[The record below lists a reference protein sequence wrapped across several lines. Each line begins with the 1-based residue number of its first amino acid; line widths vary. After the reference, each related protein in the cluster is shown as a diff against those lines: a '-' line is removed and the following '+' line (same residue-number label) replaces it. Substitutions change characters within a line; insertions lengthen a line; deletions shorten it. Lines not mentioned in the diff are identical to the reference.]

1 MFLGTKKMKDYKMK
15 LKSQK
20 AFTLLE
26 LMIVVAIVGILA
38 SVAIPSY
45 QESVR
50 KSRRSD
56 ATGALLVL
64 ANKMER
70 LFTVNNSYATA
81 TSVAGDNTDYYTL
94 SITKNATT
102 YTLAAAPTTGSAQ
115 VGDSCGTLTLTHT
128 GVKGQASGYTAA
140 DCW

>member
-1 MFLGTKKMKDYKMK
+1 MKQNIMN

-26 LMIVVAIVGILA
+26 LMVVVAIVGILA
-38 SVAIPSY
+38 SIAIPSY
-45 QESVR
+45 QESVK
-50 KSRRSD
+50 KSRRAD

-81 TSVAGDNTDYYTL
+81 TVVAGDHTDFYTL
-94 SITKNATT
+94 SIPVLTDTT
-102 YTLAAAPTTGSAQ
+102 YTLKAEPKAAQ
-115 VGDSCGTLTLTHT
+115 VGDSCGDLTLTHT
-128 GVKGQASGYTAA
+128 GVEGVTGSGYTAA

>member
-1 MFLGTKKMKDYKMK
+1 MEHNKMN

-38 SVAIPSY
+38 SIAIPSY

-50 KSRRSD
+50 KSRRAD
-56 ATGALLVL
+56 ATGALYVF
-64 ANKMER
+64 ANSMER
-70 LFTVNNSYATA
+70 FFTVNNKYDGAADEDDTDFYDLSKTA
-81 TSVAGDNTDYYTL
+81 
-94 SITKNATT
+94 NATT
-102 YTLAAAPTTGSAQ
+102 YTLSAAPISGSAQ
-115 VGDSCGTLTLTHT
+115 VNDSCGTLTLTHT
-128 GVKGQASGYTAA
+128 GIEGVTGQESGYTAA

>member
-1 MFLGTKKMKDYKMK
+1 MKSHNMN
-15 LKSQK
+15 LKSEK

-26 LMIVVAIVGILA
+26 LMIVVAIIGILA

-45 QESVR
+45 QESV
-50 KSRRSD
+50 KQSRRAD
-56 ATGALLVL
+56 VTGALFVL

-70 LFTVNNSYATA
+70 FFTVNNTYVGATV
-81 TSVAGDNTDYYTL
+81 VAGDNTDYYTL
-94 SITKNATT
+94 GFSTASTATT
-102 YTLAAAPTTGSAQ
+102 YSLSAAPTSGSAQ

-128 GVKGQASGYTAA
+128 GAKGVTGQDTGLTAA

>member
-1 MFLGTKKMKDYKMK
+1 MEHNKMN

-38 SVAIPSY
+38 SIAIPSY

-50 KSRRSD
+50 KSRRAD
-56 ATGALLVL
+56 AAGALYVF
-64 ANKMER
+64 ANSMER
-70 LFTVNNSYATA
+70 FFTVNNTYVDAP
-81 TSVAGDNTDYYTL
+81 DEDDTDYYEL
-94 SITKNATT
+94 SKTANATT
-102 YTLAAAPTTGSAQ
+102 YTLSAAPISGSAQ
-115 VGDSCGTLTLTHT
+115 VGDDCGTLTLTHT
-128 GVKGQASGYTAA
+128 SEEAVTGQSHGYTAG

>member
-1 MFLGTKKMKDYKMK
+1 MFLGTKKMKDDMK
-15 LKSQK
+15 NLKNQK

-38 SVAIPSY
+38 SIAIPSY

-50 KSRRSD
+50 KSRRAD

-70 LFTVNNSYATA
+70 FYTVNNTYSGAPEDDDTEFYDLTA
-81 TSVAGDNTDYYTL
+81 TNLG
-94 SITKNATT
+94 ATT
-102 YTLAAAPTTGSAQ
+102 YTLSARPITGSAQ
-115 VGDSCGTLTLTHT
+115 VGDYCGTLTLDQT
-128 GVKGQASGYTAA
+128 GAKGQATGQAIG

>member
-1 MFLGTKKMKDYKMK
+1 NKMN

-38 SVAIPSY
+38 SIAIPSY

-50 KSRRSD
+50 QSRRAD
-56 ATGALLVL
+56 ATGALYVF
-64 ANKMER
+64 ANSMER
-70 LFTVNNSYATA
+70 FFTVNNTYDGAPED
-81 TSVAGDNTDYYTL
+81 DNTDFYDL
-94 SITKNATT
+94 SNGSPSATT
-102 YTLAAAPTTGSAQ
+102 YTLSAAPISGSAQ
-115 VGDSCGTLTLTHT
+115 VDDSCGTLTLTHT
-128 GVKGQASGYTAA
+128 GVEGVTGQESGYTAA